1 MKIKNIAIISHVDH
15 GKTTLVDCLLRFSG
29 KLRDTSDRLLDSNE
43 LEREKGITILSKV
56 ASVQYKDYK
65 INIVDTPGHA
75 DFGGEVERIMN
86 MVDGVFLLV
95 DSVEGPMPQTKFLLS
110 KALKYGFHPIVVI
123 NKIDKKDAMPDEVAG
138 KVFDLFY
145 NLGANAKQLDFPL
158 IYTSAKQGYA
168 LNELADEKKDFAPFF
183 EAALKYVSDPKGNSD
198 KPLQVQ
204 VSLIDYDD
212 YLGRLGIGRIVN
224 GELKTNDAVLAVYPD
239 GKEINARIMKLYG
252 FKGNK
257 RTSIDYAGS
266 GDIIAVSGISDID
279 VGVTLTDK
287 EHPAPLPPLHIDEP
301 TMSAIF
307 SVNDSPFAGNEGKYV
322 TSNKLKERL
331 VKESR
336 SNVSIIYRE
345 VATGKFE
352 IVARGELQL
361 AIIMEEMRREGYE
374 FSVSAPKVIFKNK
387 NGKRLEPVLNFTAE
401 IAPNYVGA
409 VVEKLSQRKA
419 SIDNIDQLSNN
430 VSRVS
435 GTIPTRGSLGYHHQ
449 FLTDTHGEGVIY
461 FTFKEYAE
469 YKGAIKTKK
478 FNSLSS
484 FETGKVTAYALNNL
498 SKRGEFYVAP
508 GEEVYCGQVVGFT
521 AVDHDIDINVCKKKN
536 LTNMRAAAADE
547 TVVIKPPVKIG
558 LEKAIELVSD
568 DQLIEI
574 TPKSVRLRFRL
585 LSANERKKSSRGKT
599 WRG

>member
-43 LEREKGITILSKV
+43 LEKEKGITILSKV

-168 LNELADEKKDFAPFF
+168 LNELADEKKDFTPFF
-183 EAALKYVSDPKGNSD
+183 EAALKYVSDPKGNND

-239 GKEINARIMKLYG
+239 GKEINAKIMKLYG

-374 FSVSAPKVIFKNK
+374 FSVSAPKVIFKNE
-387 NGKRLEPVLNFTAE
+387 NGKRLEPILNFTAE
-401 IAPNYVGA
+401 VAPNYVGA

-469 YKGAIKTKK
+469 YKGEVKTKK

-508 GEEVYCGQVVGFT
+508 GEEVYGGQVVGFT

-585 LSANERKKSSRGKT
+585 LSANERKKSSRGKM